1 MKYLNLL
8 DNKVF
13 ISLAN
18 TANGDVNSATRFYY
32 SQKGLMIT
40 AKYEGGIIQIG
51 SIVGKKLSDFE
62 FEIYYQHLTVANELR
77 IGQCKTKIELLD
89 NDVIKLIEDWQW
101 LNGDLSTG
109 HSELIKVIPNSK
121 NKI

>member
-32 SQKGLMIT
+32 SQKRLGDYCQGWGRLV
-40 AKYEGGIIQIG
+40 QI
-51 SIVGKKLSDFE
+51 SKMLERYFQI
-62 FEIYYQHLTVANELR
+62 
-77 IGQCKTKIELLD
+77 
-89 NDVIKLIEDWQW
+89 
-101 LNGDLSTG
+101 LNL
-109 HSELIKVIPNSK
+109 
-121 NKI
+121 